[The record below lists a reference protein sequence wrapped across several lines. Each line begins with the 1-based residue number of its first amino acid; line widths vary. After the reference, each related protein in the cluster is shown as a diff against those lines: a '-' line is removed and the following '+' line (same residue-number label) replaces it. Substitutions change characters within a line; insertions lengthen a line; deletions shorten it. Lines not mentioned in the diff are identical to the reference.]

1 MSQGSELVETSS
13 NPNENKACKTQA
25 DSVKVPEELIRR
37 LMNEALS
44 VRRMIIKALKEQDRL
59 IDELKTEQLKY

>member
-1 MSQGSELVETSS
+1 MSQGSELVETAD
-13 NPNENKACKTQA
+13 NPNENKACKSQP

-37 LMNEALS
+37 LMHEALS
-44 VRRMIIKALKEQDRL
+44 VRRMMIKALKEQDRL